1 MITRNDQWCLYV
13 LMRKFVAQIHQFR
26 EREESNAKEKR
37 KEYFTSSRMDSSEAM
52 STAWFR
58 LLYGAVI
65 FFSLFLEEFFTTV
78 FWQQKQRYVT
88 EI

>member
-1 MITRNDQWCLYV
+1 M

-37 KEYFTSSRMDSSEAM
+37 KEYFASSRMDSSEAM
-52 STAWFR
+52 STARVQF
-58 LLYGAVI
+58 LYGAVI
-65 FFSLFLEEFFTTV
+65 FFSLFLEEFFTAV
-78 FWQQKQRYVT
+78 FWQQKQRYAT

>member
-52 STAWFR
+52 STARFR
-58 LLYGAVI
+58 FLYGAVI
-65 FFSLFLEEFFTTV
+65 FFSLF
-78 FWQQKQRYVT
+78 
-88 EI
+88 